1 MDQAMQKRAVVMA
14 LLGSFWHPVSGLS
27 ALTGA
32 GDDADQVL
40 QDTRWRCP

>member
-1 MDQAMQKRAVVMA
+1 MNQLIQKCVVDMA

-32 GDDADQVL
+32 DNDADQVL
-40 QDTRWRCP
+40 QDTH

>member
-1 MDQAMQKRAVVMA
+1 MDQAIQKQAVAMA

-32 GDDADQVL
+32 GADADQVL
-40 QDTRWRCP
+40 QDTRWRYP